1 MFIFGLAFLIICS
14 GLCWLWI
21 FSHLTPTQ
29 YQKFEEKLTLSTVR
43 SLEEFFLRMP
53 VKILVRSYL
62 AVVLFTPLIVWLYV
76 NKVWAIST
84 FILTLLTPPLVYRH
98 FKKQRSMKMEKQ
110 LPGMLIGLS
119 NQLRSGTSVG
129 SALKNLK
136 GDLLPPLGQ
145 EVDELLRQE
154 KVGKPLTDCLE
165 DWQQRIPVFSIKL
178 VVQSLILGLK
188 SGGQQSELFLRLA
201 DNLQQQQH
209 IKDRQLTLT
218 SQARM
223 QAKIL
228 VLMPVGLYFMLSW
241 IKPEHTALFTE
252 SRVGILMLI
261 IAFILM
267 FIGGWMVKKIMH
279 PEDEK

>member
-1 MFIFGLAFLIICS
+1 MFIFGLALLIVCS

-21 FSHLTPTQ
+21 FSHLTPKR
-29 YQKFEEKLTLSTVR
+29 YQKLEEKLTLSTVR

-53 VKILVRSYL
+53 VTILVRSYL
-62 AVVLFTPLIVWLYV
+62 VVTLLSPLIVWFYV
-76 NKVWAIST
+76 NRTWAAAT
-84 FILTLLTPPLVYRH
+84 FILTLLAPPFVYRH
-98 FKKQRSMKMEKQ
+98 FKKQRYIKIEKQ

-136 GDLLPPLGQ
+136 GTLLPPLGQ

-165 DWQQRIPVFSIKL
+165 DWQRRVPVFSIKL
-178 VVQSLILGLK
+178 VVQSLVLGLK
-188 SGGQQSELFLRLA
+188 SGGQQSDLFLRLA

-209 IKDRQLTLT
+209 IKERQITLT

-228 VLMPVGLYFMLSW
+228 VMMPVGLYFLLSW
-241 IKPEHTALFTE
+241 MKPEHTALFTE
-252 SRVGILMLI
+252 SRVGIFMLI
-261 IAFILM
+261 AALILM
-267 FIGGWMVKKIMH
+267 IIGGWMVKRIMH

>member
-1 MFIFGLAFLIICS
+1 MFILGLAFLIVCS

-21 FSHLTPTQ
+21 LSHLTPKR
-29 YQKFEEKLTLSTVR
+29 YQLLEEKLRLSTVR

-53 VKILVRSYL
+53 VTILVRGYL
-62 AVVLFTPLIVWLYV
+62 IVTILIPLIVWLSV
-76 NKVWAIST
+76 SKLWAVAA
-84 FILTLLTPPLVYRH
+84 FILTLVAPPFVYRH
-98 FKKQRSMKMEKQ
+98 LKKQRYMKIEKQ
-110 LPGMLIGLS
+110 LPAMLIGLS

-136 GDLLPPLGQ
+136 GTLLPPLGQ

-154 KVGKPLTDCLE
+154 KVGKPLADCLE
-165 DWQQRIPVFSIKL
+165 DWQLRVPAFSITL
-178 VVQSLILGLK
+178 VVQSLVLGLK
-188 SGGQQSELFLRLA
+188 SGGQQSDLFLRLA

-209 IKDRQLTLT
+209 IKERQMTLT

-228 VLMPVGLYFMLSW
+228 VMMPVGLYFLLSW

-261 IAFILM
+261 AAIILM
-267 FIGGWMVKKIMH
+267 FIGGWIVKRIMH